1 MWRVAVF
8 VSALT
13 VVPSL
18 AVAQQPCTTDSRQ
31 VIEQVYRQV
40 LERSADA
47 GASVWIDRLNNRTTV
62 REIVRGIAKS
72 PEHLQRF
79 GNQARE
85 PMVVDIYRHLLNRG
99 PDAEGKTNAV
109 NLIARRGPQP
119 LIDQIV
125 DSQEYRQQFGD
136 WTVPGSSVRFCA
148 NGERPDQQSSAFPGN
163 GNGNGNGNGMRFR
176 RMDTNNDG
184 VIARSEWRGN
194 PRTFETY
201 DWNNDG
207 RLSGDEV
214 SVLAQRRGNRNGQD
228 DEVANDDRFD
238 YLDINGNGYIDTNE
252 WDGGQ
257 NAFARLDTNDD
268 RRLSRG
274 EFNTANNGNGNNFTA
289 IDMNRDGR
297 IRLDEWPWS
306 HTSFDRQDTNR
317 DGVIS
322 RDEYRGAP
330 QTYRP

>member
-1 MWRVAVF
+1 MWRVAVL
-8 VSALT
+8 VSALS

-99 PDAEGKTNAV
+99 PDPEGQKNAV
-109 NLIARRGPQP
+109 NLVSRRGVQP
-119 LIDQIV
+119 LIDQIM
-125 DSQEYRQQFGD
+125 DSQEYRQQSGD

-148 NGERPDQQSSAFPGN
+148 NGEQPAQQSSIQPGN
-163 GNGNGNGNGMRFR
+163 ANGNGMRFR

-184 VIARSEWRGN
+184 VIARTEWRGN
-194 PRTFETY
+194 PRTFDTY

-238 YLDINGNGYIDTNE
+238 YLDINGNGYIDRNE
-252 WDGGQ
+252 WDGGP
-257 NAFARLDTNDD
+257 NAFERLDTNDD
-268 RRLSRG
+268 RRLTRG
-274 EFNTANNGNGNNFTA
+274 EFNTSNNGNASNFTA

-330 QTYRP
+330 QQTYRP

>member
-1 MWRVAVF
+1 MWRVAVL
-8 VSALT
+8 VSALS

-85 PMVVDIYRHLLNRG
+85 SMVVDIYRHLLNRG
-99 PDAEGKTNAV
+99 PDAEGQRNAV
-109 NLIARRGPQP
+109 NLVSRRGVQP
-119 LIDQIV
+119 LIDQIM
-125 DSQEYRQQFGD
+125 DSQEYRQQSGD
-136 WTVPGSSVRFCA
+136 WTVPGSSVRSCA
-148 NGERPDQQSSAFPGN
+148 NGEQPAQQSSIAPGN
-163 GNGNGNGNGMRFR
+163 ANGNGMRFR

-184 VIARSEWRGN
+184 VIARTEWRGN
-194 PRTFETY
+194 PRTFDTY

-207 RLSGDEV
+207 RLSGEEV
-214 SVLAQRRGNRNGQD
+214 SVIAQRRGNRNGQD
-228 DEVANDDRFD
+228 DEVASDDRFD
-238 YLDINGNGYIDTNE
+238 YLDINGNGYIDRNE

-257 NAFARLDTNDD
+257 NAFDRLDSNDD
-268 RRLSRG
+268 RRLTRG
-274 EFNTANNGNGNNFTA
+274 EFNIANNGGSSNNFAA

-306 HTSFDRQDTNR
+306 HTSFDRQDANR

-330 QTYRP
+330 QTYSSK

>member
-1 MWRVAVF
+1 MWRVALL

-18 AVAQQPCTTDSRQ
+18 AAAQQPCTTDGRQ

-47 GASVWIDRLNNRTTV
+47 GSSVWVDRLNNRTTV

-85 PMVVDIYRHLLNRG
+85 NVVVDVYRHLLNRG
-99 PDAEGKTNAV
+99 PEAEGLRNAV
-109 NLIARRGPQP
+109 NLVSRRGVQP

-148 NGERPDQQSSAFPGN
+148 NGEQPGQQQSRFEPGDAPGN
-163 GNGNGNGNGMRFR
+163 APGNARGNGMRFR

-184 VIARSEWRGN
+184 VIARTEWRGN
-194 PRTFETY
+194 PRTFDTY

-228 DEVANDDRFD
+228 DEVASDDRFD
-238 YLDINGNGYIDTNE
+238 YLDINGN
-252 WDGGQ
+252 
-257 NAFARLDTNDD
+257 
-268 RRLSRG
+268 
-274 EFNTANNGNGNNFTA
+274 
-289 IDMNRDGR
+289 
-297 IRLDEWPWS
+297 
-306 HTSFDRQDTNR
+306 
-317 DGVIS
+317 
-322 RDEYRGAP
+322 
-330 QTYRP
+330 

>member
-1 MWRVAVF
+1 MWRVAVL

-18 AVAQQPCTTDSRQ
+18 AVAQQPCTTDARQ
-31 VIEQVYRQV
+31 VVEQVYRQV

-47 GASVWIDRLNNRTTV
+47 GASVWVDRLNNGTAV
-62 REIVRGIAKS
+62 REIIREIAKS

-85 PMVVDIYRHLLNRG
+85 NMVVDIYRHLLNRG
-99 PDAEGKTNAV
+99 PDAEGQRNAV
-109 NLIARRGPQP
+109 NLVARRGPQP
-119 LIDQIV
+119 LIDQIMN
-125 DSQEYRQQFGD
+125 SQEYRQQFGD

-148 NGERPDQQSSAFPGN
+148 NGERPDQQSSVFP
-163 GNGNGNGNGMRFR
+163 GNGNGNGMRFR

-194 PRTFETY
+194 PRTFNTY

-214 SVLAQRRGNRNGQD
+214 SVIAQRRGNRQNE
-228 DEVANDDRFD
+228 EVANDDRFD

-257 NAFARLDTNDD
+257 NAFARLDSNDD

-274 EFNTANNGNGNNFTA
+274 EFNSANNGNANNFTA
-289 IDMNRDGR
+289 VDMNRDGW

-306 HTSFDRQDTNR
+306 HTSFDRQDTNG
-317 DGVIS
+317 DGVLS

-330 QTYRP
+330 PTYRR

>member
-1 MWRVAVF
+1 MWRVAVI

-18 AVAQQPCTTDSRQ
+18 AAAQQPCTTDARQ

-85 PMVVDIYRHLLNRG
+85 PMVVDVYRHLLNRG
-99 PDAEGKTNAV
+99 PEAEGLKNAV
-109 NLIARRGPQP
+109 NLVSRRGVQP
-119 LIDQIV
+119 LIDQIM

-148 NGERPDQQSSAFPGN
+148 NGEQPGQQSSIAPGN
-163 GNGNGNGNGMRFR
+163 ANGAGMRFR

-184 VIARSEWRGN
+184 AISRTEWRGN
-194 PRTFETY
+194 PRTFNTY

-207 RLSGDEV
+207 RLAGDEV

-228 DEVANDDRFD
+228 DEVASDDRFD

-257 NAFARLDTNDD
+257 YAFDRLDTNDD
-268 RRLSRG
+268 RRLTRG
-274 EFNTANNGNGNNFTA
+274 EFNTANNGNANNFA
-289 IDMNRDGR
+289 AVDMNGDGR

-306 HTSFDRQDTNR
+306 HTSFDRQDANR

-322 RDEYRGAP
+322 RGEYRGAP

>member
-1 MWRVAVF
+1 MWRLAVL

-18 AVAQQPCTTDSRQ
+18 AAAQQPCTTDARQ

-47 GASVWIDRLNNRTTV
+47 GASVWVDRLNNRTTV
-62 REIVRGIAKS
+62 REIVRGITKS
-72 PEHLQRF
+72 PEHIQRF

-85 PMVVDIYRHLLNRG
+85 NVVVDVYRHMLNRG
-99 PDAEGKTNAV
+99 PDAEGLSNAV
-109 NLIARRGPQP
+109 NLVARRGVTP
-119 LIDQIV
+119 LIDQIA

-148 NGERPDQQSSAFPGN
+148 NGEQPGQQSSVAPRGGN
-163 GNGNGNGNGMRFR
+163 SMRFR
-176 RMDTNNDG
+176 RMDSNNDG
-184 VIARSEWRGN
+184 AIARSEWRGN
-194 PRTFETY
+194 ARTFNTY

-207 RLSGDEV
+207 VLGGEEV
-214 SVLAQRRGNRNGQD
+214 SVAAQRGGNRNGQD
-228 DEVANDDRFD
+228 DEVNSDDRFD
-238 YLDINGNGYIDTNE
+238 YLDINGNGYVDRNE

-257 NAFARLDTNDD
+257 FAFDRLDGNDD
-268 RRLSRG
+268 RRLTRI
-274 EFNTANNGNGNNFTA
+274 EFDSAARTSNFA
-289 IDMNRDGR
+289 RIDMNGDGR

-306 HTSFDRQDTNR
+306 RTAFDRQDNNG

-322 RDEYRGAP
+322 QGEYRGAP
-330 QTYRP
+330 QTYRR